1 MFSRLILFSAFALL
15 TPFSWAAPQPALTV
29 YGEPPKYA
37 PDFQHLAYANPDAPK
52 GGSLRRSSLE
62 SGPFDHLIPY
72 TDKGTGVADI
82 DGWLYAPLAYRS
94 KDEPYSVYGL
104 VAQQMELD
112 PDRRWLRFYLNP
124 KARFD
129 DGTPITAED
138 VRYTFELF
146 TTQGSLKYRQQF
158 RDVAEVVVESPT
170 QVRFLFKKTTAAPC
184 RWTWRHCQCC
194 PNIGGALA
202 TSPRA
207 AVSRFRRV
215 AARTASARWM
225 PGAA

>member
-1 MFSRLILFSAFALL
+1 MGRSTTCVDGLRRSPRIR
-15 TPFSWAAPQPALTV
+15 
-29 YGEPPKYA
+29 

-52 GGSLRRSSLE
+52 GGTLRRSSLE

-72 TDKGTGVADI
+72 IDKGTGVAEI

-104 VAQQMELD
+104 VAQQIELD
-112 PDRRWLRFYLNP
+112 ADRRWLRFYLNP

-146 TTQGSLKYRQQF
+146 ITQGSLKYRQQF
-158 RDVAEVVVESPT
+158 RDVADVVVESPT
-170 QVRFLFKKTTAAPC
+170 QVRFNFKNNDSRTLPLDLATLPVL
-184 RWTWRHCQCC
+184 
-194 PNIGGALA
+194 PNIGGARA

-207 AVSRFRRV
+207 PVSRSRRA